1 MTVPLDGERQELAD
15 ALASR
20 ALGRLAIGAA
30 TAGSALGLLA
40 LVFVLLADG
49 RLDATSLP
57 QLLVL
62 GTGQVTG
69 LVVAATA
76 VGRLRAVRG
85 TPGSGPGHASG
96 AARTV
101 GRAVVVAAAV
111 GAVLAAGSIVAV
123 TPRSASALS
132 AVLALALLSQ
142 LAVVLHVL
150 RLALGRA
157 ARRPT

>member
-1 MTVPLDGERQELAD
+1 MSVPVDRERVGLAD

-20 ALGRLAIGAA
+20 ALGRLATGSAI
-30 TAGSALGLLA
+30 AGCALGLLA

-62 GTGQVTG
+62 GTGQVVG
-69 LVVAATA
+69 LVVTATA
-76 VGRLRAVRG
+76 VARLRAVRAAPG
-85 TPGSGPGHASG
+85 TGPGHASG

-101 GRAVVVAAAV
+101 GRAVVVASVV
-111 GAVLAAGSIVAV
+111 GVVLAGSSIAAL
-123 TPRSASALS
+123 TPRSVSAFS

-142 LAVVLHVL
+142 LALVLHAL
-150 RLALGRA
+150 RQALLRA
-157 ARRPT
+157 A